1 MTNEAIDDQN
11 FEKISVN
18 ELIKHTI
25 YDDCVFKNC
34 DFSDVN
40 LNGFEFTDCRF
51 EFCNLSMAKLDGTT
65 LHDVKFNNC
74 KLMGVDF
81 GKCATFLFSVSF
93 EKCILNYVL
102 FQKNDLKK
110 TIFKSCTMHE
120 MSFIETNLTE
130 AVLKD
135 CDLLNSTFDH
145 ANLEK
150 ADLST
155 ARNYIIDPL
164 NNRLKKTKFSLPDV
178 VGLLAQHDIVIV

>member
-1 MTNEAIDDQN
+1 MPNKVIDDVT
-11 FEKISVN
+11 FDKVSIN
-18 ELIKHTI
+18 ELDSSNQ
-25 YDDCVFKNC
+25 YNDCMFKNC
-34 DFSDVN
+34 DFSNAN

-51 EFCNLSMAKLDGTT
+51 EFSNLSMTKLDGAT
-65 LHDVKFNNC
+65 LNDVKFSNC
-74 KLMGVDF
+74 KLMGIDF

-93 EKCILNYVL
+93 EKCILNYAL
-102 FQKNDLKK
+102 FQKNNLKK
-110 TIFKSCTMHE
+110 TLFKSCTMHE

-145 ANLEK
+145 TNLEK

-164 NNRLKKTKFSLPDV
+164 SNRLKKTKFSLPDV